1 MAWFAIRCTKAEGSH
16 LVKCKKAPYDAG
28 HTTVELSATN
38 LWEMQPAVAIARLPE
53 CEHAYNL
60 VGEPGG
66 VRTW

>member
-1 MAWFAIRCTKAEGSH
+1 
-16 LVKCKKAPYDAG
+16 
-28 HTTVELSATN
+28 VELSATN